1 MKNNDN
7 TIQQSFQETLR
18 EFYINYAYETIK
30 ERAIPNVNDGLKP
43 VNLRILYSMDQ
54 LGLTHRAKTLKC
66 ARVVG
71 DTMGKFHAHG
81 DSSIYGAL
89 VTQSQDWTTRYPTIY
104 IHGNN
109 GSRDGD
115 GAAAMRYTETRLTK
129 YGEAMLKDLNKNIVD
144 FVPNFDDTLMEPS
157 VLGTLL
163 PNCLA
168 NGTPAGIACGFATNI
183 PPHNLTE
190 LYNAMIFMIE
200 KAINDEE
207 YNESDIAQYI
217 TGPDL
222 PDGGIITDNK
232 DWLKIIQNGKG
243 KIALRCKYEIKE
255 DKKHNKYIEITELP
269 YLVNKLKLVENIENL
284 VNSKKIEGIKEI
296 TDCSSGE
303 EVNIKID
310 LRKDANAQMVVNTL
324 LSKTDLKVNVNYNIV
339 VLDNNK
345 QIMQVGILECLEQFI
360 VHSMDVVRRR
370 SQYDLNK
377 LNHDIM
383 ILEGVQ
389 TAIENIDRV
398 IEVVRTEDEPLQVLM
413 EELELEEEQAKY
425 IYDMKIS
432 RLSKVS
438 SEKVDADLADMQAK
452 VPQLAS
458 LTEDDG
464 ALLNQLIVEFT
475 NMKEEYGDERRTIIE
490 LENEIVVE
498 DLIKDEDLII
508 TCTSEGNI
516 KSVSSAEYN
525 KQNRNGKGSKGAN
538 TKEDEV
544 VVDLFAVNSKDD
556 LLFITNKGKCHTVK
570 AYKIPKTTK
579 TGKGKNLANF
589 ITLEEDEWPVK
600 TLATNIS
607 DKSKYIMLITN
618 TGVVKKIS
626 VSQLSTKFSMTK
638 IIGLVDDTEVMDAVL
653 VEETDDIMIA
663 TAKGMSLRFS
673 SEAVRPSGRSARG
686 VKGIRLEEGDTV
698 VALTR
703 VYPNANIVTIAENG
717 IGKATSEYEFSAKGR
732 GCKGIK
738 CHKINEK
745 TGDLI
750 ACFILDKPNVL
761 IGTANNKLIR
771 IDSDSIA
778 FSSRVTA
785 GNKLI
790 NLDKDDTVVAAACLP
805 EEEIQEQGEE

>member
-1 MKNNDN
+1 
-7 TIQQSFQETLR
+7 
-18 EFYINYAYETIK
+18 
-30 ERAIPNVNDGLKP
+30 
-43 VNLRILYSMDQ
+43 
-54 LGLTHRAKTLKC
+54 
-66 ARVVG
+66 
-71 DTMGKFHAHG
+71 
-81 DSSIYGAL
+81 
-89 VTQSQDWTTRYPTIY
+89 
-104 IHGNN
+104 
-109 GSRDGD
+109 
-115 GAAAMRYTETRLTK
+115 
-129 YGEAMLKDLNKNIVD
+129 
-144 FVPNFDDTLMEPS
+144 
-157 VLGTLL
+157 
-163 PNCLA
+163 
-168 NGTPAGIACGFATNI
+168 
-183 PPHNLTE
+183 
-190 LYNAMIFMIE
+190 
-200 KAINDEE
+200 
-207 YNESDIAQYI
+207 
-217 TGPDL
+217 
-222 PDGGIITDNK
+222 
-232 DWLKIIQNGKG
+232 
-243 KIALRCKYEIKE
+243 
-255 DKKHNKYIEITELP
+255 
-269 YLVNKLKLVENIENL
+269 
-284 VNSKKIEGIKEI
+284 
-296 TDCSSGE
+296 
-303 EVNIKID
+303 
-310 LRKDANAQMVVNTL
+310 
-324 LSKTDLKVNVNYNIV
+324 
-339 VLDNNK
+339 
-345 QIMQVGILECLEQFI
+345 
-360 VHSMDVVRRR
+360 
-370 SQYDLNK
+370 
-377 LNHDIM
+377 
-383 ILEGVQ
+383 
-389 TAIENIDRV
+389 
-398 IEVVRTEDEPLQVLM
+398 
-413 EELELEEEQAKY
+413 
-425 IYDMKIS
+425 
-432 RLSKVS
+432 
-438 SEKVDADLADMQAK
+438 
-452 VPQLAS
+452 
-458 LTEDDG
+458 
-464 ALLNQLIVEFT
+464 
-475 NMKEEYGDERRTIIE
+475 MKEEYGDARRTVIE

-638 IIGLVDDTEVMDAVL
+638 IIGLVDNTEVMDAVL

-673 SEAVRPSGRSARG
+673 CETVRPSGRSARG
-686 VKGIRLEEGDTV
+686 VKGIRLEEDDTV

-717 IGKATSEYEFSAKGR
+717 IGKATNEYEFSAKGR

-745 TGDLI
+745 TGNLI
-750 ACFILDKPNVL
+750 ACFVLDKPNVL

-771 IDSDSIA
+771 IDSNSIA

-790 NLDKDDTVVAAACLP
+790 NLDKDDVVVAAACLP